1 MIDIIHHYIYI
12 FDSSHKE
19 LNINIKMKK
28 SVISPI
34 CSAVIIPGLGQ
45 VLNNNLKKG
54 LIILGVVFLLF
65 IGGVV
70 KLTLIITEALKDPA
84 IGNIDKKIIYE
95 DGFSTLWI
103 IIILFGIIW
112 IYSVVDA
119 FREGMVID
127 KNKEQ
132 KIS

>member
-1 MIDIIHHYIYI
+1 
-12 FDSSHKE
+12 
-19 LNINIKMKK
+19 MKK

-119 FREGMVID
+119 FREGRVID

-132 KIS
+132 EIS